1 MMSVKEVQAMINI
14 HRTLG
19 RHCRHLIQS
28 LMGSCPGVKPEVTTQ
43 SADEQIILVPYE
55 RRNEKGKRVRIG

>member
-1 MMSVKEVQAMINI
+1 MSNGSIDDERKGSTGNDQYSQGLI
-14 HRTLG
+14 H
-19 RHCRHLIQS
+19 S